1 MNQPDTWRKAEAIF
15 KKHGGM
21 LRTSLALTLGIH
33 PRVLYGLRE
42 AGRLQQISRGL
53 YRLATLPDLGSP
65 DLAAVASRVPQG
77 VICLISALAF
87 HNITTQIPHRVD
99 VAVPR
104 GTKQPRLDF
113 PPIQIFRF
121 SMPMYRAGVEVHKVD
136 GVEVRVYDAAK
147 TVADCFRFR
156 NRIGIDV
163 AVEALRLL
171 HARKKTPVRDLLKY
185 ARLCRVERV
194 MMPYIEASK

>member
-1 MNQPDTWRKAEAIF
+1 MDHPETWRKAEAVF

-21 LRTSLALTLGIH
+21 LRTSRALALGVH

-42 AGRLQQISRGL
+42 AGRLQQVSRGL
-53 YRLATLPDLGSP
+53 YRLTDLPELGNP

-87 HNITTQIPHRVD
+87 HGITTQIPHQVD

-113 PPIQIFRF
+113 PPIRLFRF
-121 SMPMYRAGVEVHKVD
+121 SSPMFSAGMAVHRVD
-136 GVEVRVYDAAK
+136 GVEVRVYNAAK

-163 AVEALRLL
+163 AVEALRLF
-171 HARKKTPVRDLLKY
+171 HARKRAPVRELLKY

-194 MMPYIEASK
+194 MMPYLESLQ

>member
-1 MNQPDTWRKAEAIF
+1 MNHPETWRKAETLF

-21 LRTSLALTLGIH
+21 LRASRAIALGVH
-33 PRVLYGLRE
+33 PRVLYELRD
-42 AGRLQQISRGL
+42 AGRLQQVTRGL
-53 YRLATLPDLGSP
+53 YRLSDLPELGNP

-87 HNITTQIPHRVD
+87 HEITTQIPHQVD

-113 PPIQIFRF
+113 PPIRLFRF
-121 SMPMYRAGVEVHKVD
+121 SSPMYRAGVAVHKVD
-136 GVEVRVYDAAK
+136 GVEVRVYGAAK

-171 HARKKTPVRDLLKY
+171 HARKKAPMRELLEY

-194 MMPYIEASK
+194 MKPYLEALQ

>member
-1 MNQPDTWRKAEAIF
+1 
-15 KKHGGM
+15 M
-21 LRTSLALTLGIH
+21 LRTSRALALGIH

-42 AGRLQQISRGL
+42 AGRLQQLSRGL
-53 YRLATLPDLGSP
+53 YRLTDLPELGNP
-65 DLAAVASRVPQG
+65 DFAAVASRIPQG

-87 HNITTQIPHRVD
+87 HEITTQIPHQVD

-113 PPIQIFRF
+113 PPFRLFRF
-121 SMPMYRAGVEVHKVD
+121 SSPMYRAGAEVHRVD
-136 GVEVRVYDAAK
+136 GAEVRVYSAAK

-171 HARKKTPVRDLLKY
+171 HAHRKAPMRELLEY

-194 MMPYIEASK
+194 MKPYLEALQ

>member
-1 MNQPDTWRKAEAIF
+1 MDYPRAWRAAEIVF
-15 KKHGGM
+15 KEHGGM
-21 LRTSLALTLGIH
+21 LRTSRALALGIH

-42 AGRLQQISRGL
+42 AGRLQQVTRGL
-53 YRLATLPDLGSP
+53 YRLADLPELGNP

-87 HNITTQIPHRVD
+87 HEITTQIPHQVD
-99 VAVPR
+99 LAVPR

-113 PPIQIFRF
+113 PPIRIFRF
-121 SMPMYRAGVEVHKVD
+121 SPPMYRAGVEVSKVD
-136 GVEVRVYDAAK
+136 GVGIKVYTAAK

-163 AVEALRLL
+163 AVEALTLFR
-171 HARKKTPVRDLLKY
+171 ARKKAPMRELLEY

-194 MMPYIEASK
+194 MKPYLEALQ